1 MRQTVTHLII
11 QSEPGLQN
19 KDHRSFKSEGLATDG
34 GRQWIWKV
42 FQLSHPVQ
50 TPYLGL

>member
-1 MRQTVTHLII
+1 MRQTVTHLI

-19 KDHRSFKSEGLATDG
+19 KDHRSLKSEGLATNG
-34 GRQWIWKV
+34 GRQLIWKV
-42 FQLSHPVQ
+42 FYTSHPAQ